1 MESKELWQQQLANFG
16 GTAGL
21 CKMHLALCNKSPK
34 PRKRGEPNPNPN
46 PFNCRGMYEWKS
58 CSYSHFLRVTFL
70 HVPKD
75 AKGRSAKSKTFFLYS
90 RIYPLFVLIPP
101 EKDRKRFSYT
111 FQLELE
117 LALELGRDRN
127 EELGGA
133 ELSKLSLAK
142 GEATWNRFSCNF
154 IYLSAIC

>member
-1 MESKELWQQQLANFG
+1 MEKLFLFTFFA
-16 GTAGL
+16 
-21 CKMHLALCNKSPK
+21 
-34 PRKRGEPNPNPN
+34 
-46 PFNCRGMYEWKS
+46 
-58 CSYSHFLRVTFL
+58 SHFLARTKRCQRKKRKEQKLSFYIREFTL
-70 HVPKD
+70 
-75 AKGRSAKSKTFFLYS
+75 F
-90 RIYPLFVLIPP
+90 FVLIPP

-142 GEATWNRFSCNF
+142 GEAT
-154 IYLSAIC
+154 